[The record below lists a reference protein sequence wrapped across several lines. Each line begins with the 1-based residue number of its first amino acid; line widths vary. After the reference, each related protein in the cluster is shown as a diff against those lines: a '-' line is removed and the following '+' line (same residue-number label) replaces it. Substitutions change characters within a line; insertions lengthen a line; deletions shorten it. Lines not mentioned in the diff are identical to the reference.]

1 MQINENRLYNPHNF
15 LLLAGMI
22 RLISIL
28 FLGVFLVN
36 TSVGQESPP
45 SKLIW
50 KVNRINL
57 GTLLEEE
64 GPQQVSFEYTLSQGS
79 PFAIE
84 EVRTDCGCTTVSF
97 SKDTLQLEQSGMISV
112 SFDPSAAA
120 GFFSK
125 LVVVQ
130 GGQGQIQDSLFVEG
144 IAIPYPVDLDR
155 NYPVKLGQIGLR
167 LRKINMGEVFDN
179 EPKQKYVE
187 FFNAGSSPLTK
198 SSFYAQTPSYI
209 HIEQVQG
216 LVRPKERG
224 LLKVS
229 YDASQRTDLGAVVDK
244 IGISWSSNDL
254 QMLELEV
261 LANLFD
267 YFAPIKR
274 EELDLVP
281 QLFFDEK
288 IVDLGEISS
297 KEIQRKSVTLTNLG
311 KEKLEVRK
319 LQGNCTCLLL
329 ELPVKELYP
338 GETTALT
345 LVFDPQG
352 RKGIDQRNIYLFTN
366 DPVNPV
372 QLLVLKSRIK

>member
-1 MQINENRLYNPHNF
+1 
-15 LLLAGMI
+15 MI
-22 RLISIL
+22 RLICIL
-28 FLGVFLVN
+28 FLVVTLAK

-45 SKLIW
+45 PKLSW

-64 GPQQVSFEYTLSQGS
+64 GPHNSSFEYTLSQGS
-79 PFAIE
+79 KFAIE
-84 EVRTDCGCTTVSF
+84 EVQTECGCTTVSF
-97 SKDTLQLEQSGMISV
+97 SKDTLQLEQSGKISV
-112 SFDPSAAA
+112 RFDPSAAS

-125 LVVVQ
+125 LIVVR
-130 GGQGQIQDSLFVEG
+130 GGQGQVQDSLFLEG

-155 NYPVKLGQIGLR
+155 NYPVKMGQIGLR
-167 LRKINMGEVFDN
+167 LRKITMGEVFDN
-179 EPKQKYVE
+179 EPKQKYLE
-187 FFNAGSSPLTK
+187 FFNAGSSPLSK
-198 SSFYAQTPSYI
+198 SSFQAQTPSFI
-209 HIEQVQG
+209 HIEQVQD

-224 LLKVS
+224 LLMLS

-244 IGISWSSNDL
+244 IGISWNSTESE
-254 QMLELEV
+254 MLELEV

-281 QLFFDEK
+281 QLLLDEK

-297 KEIQRKSVTLTNLG
+297 KEVQRTSITLTNLG
-311 KEKLEVRK
+311 KEKLEIRK
-319 LQGNCTCLLL
+319 LQGNCACLLL

-338 GETTALT
+338 GETTELT
-345 LVFDPQG
+345 LVFDPLG
-352 RKGIDQRNIYLFTN
+352 RKGIDQRNIYFFTN

-372 QLLVLKSRIK
+372 QLLILKSRIK

>member
-1 MQINENRLYNPHNF
+1 M
-15 LLLAGMI
+15 LLARMI
-22 RLISIL
+22 RLICIL
-28 FLGVFLVN
+28 FLVVFLVN

-45 SKLIW
+45 PKLSW

-64 GPQQVSFEYTLSQGS
+64 GPQNSTFVYTLIQGS
-79 PFAIE
+79 KFAVE
-84 EVRTDCGCTTVSF
+84 EVQTDCGCTTVSF
-97 SKDTLQLEQSGMISV
+97 SKDTLQLEQSEMISV
-112 SFDPSAAA
+112 SFDPSAAT

-125 LVVVQ
+125 LVVVR
-130 GGQGQIQDSLFVEG
+130 GGQGQVQDSLFVEG

-179 EPKQKYVE
+179 EPKQKYLE

-198 SSFYAQTPSYI
+198 SSFRAQTPSFI
-209 HIEQVQG
+209 RIEQVQE

-224 LLKVS
+224 LLKIS
-229 YDASQRTDLGAVVDK
+229 YDASQRVELGTVVDK
-244 IGISWSSNDL
+244 IGISWSSNEL
-254 QMLELEV
+254 EMLELEV

-281 QLFFDEK
+281 QLLLDEK

-297 KEIQRKSVTLTNLG
+297 KEVQRKSVTLTNLG
-311 KEKLEVRK
+311 KEKLEFRK
-319 LQGNCTCLLL
+319 LQGNCACLLL
-329 ELPVKELYP
+329 ELPVNELYP